1 MTHRRERRKARLR
14 SDNLIFVDE
23 VFLENAVTCSI
34 RVLISR
40 LWVQSHQ
47 AEYIQST
54 LEPHVASRSIT
65 KYYNHDLQD

>member
-47 AEYIQST
+47 AAVHSKYIGT
-54 LEPHVASRSIT
+54 SRCLKVNYKI
-65 KYYNHDLQD
+65 L